1 MPNETLILYQILIFL
16 MLSLIFENIWIFYAP
31 WIFLLFWEYGNIA
44 NSKNGGI
51 RYQAMQITDFHKLK
65 TLKVAIANSIAEITF
80 CRPRKLNSMNTL
92 FWSELPS
99 VLEALDREA
108 AARVA
113 IICANGEHFTAGMDL
128 AIFEHMLSRFDG
140 EPARRAEQLRLGILE
155 LQHVFNV
162 IEKIRFPVIAAIQGA
177 CVGGGV
183 DLVCATDIR
192 FCTEDAFFVIKETE
206 LGITA
211 DVGTLQRLQHVMPSG
226 LARELAYTSR
236 PMKAAEAL
244 SCGFVNFVSKNHGQL
259 MTHARNTAK
268 DIAAHSPVAVHGTK
282 LMLNYSR
289 DHNVSDSLDY
299 VATWQA
305 GMLQAA
311 DMQEAFQAKKERRAS
326 KFEELYPHRSAI
338 K

>member
-1 MPNETLILYQILIFL
+1 
-16 MLSLIFENIWIFYAP
+16 
-31 WIFLLFWEYGNIA
+31 
-44 NSKNGGI
+44 
-51 RYQAMQITDFHKLK
+51 MQIEDFPELK
-65 TLKVAIANSIAEITF
+65 TLNVSIDNGVAEIKF
-80 CRPRKLNSMNTL
+80 CRPEKLNSMNTF
-92 FWSELPS
+92 FWNELPS
-99 VLEALDREA
+99 VLKAIDKEA

-128 AIFEHMLSRFDG
+128 AIFQHMLSRFDG
-140 EPARRAEQLRLGILE
+140 EPARRAEQLRSGILE
-155 LQHVFNV
+155 LQDAFNV
-162 IEKIRFPVIAAIQGA
+162 IEQIRFPVIAAVKGA

-236 PMKAAEAL
+236 RLGAAEAL
-244 SCGFVNFVSKNHGQL
+244 SCGFVNHVCSDSDQL
-259 MTHARNTAK
+259 MAHARTTAK
-268 DIAAHSPVAVHGTK
+268 QIAAHSPVAVHGTK
-282 LMLNYSR
+282 VMLNYSR

-305 GMLQAA
+305 GMLQVA
-311 DMQEAFQAKKERRAS
+311 DMQESFDAAKENRPSQFKD
-326 KFEELYPHRSAI
+326 LYSRRSAI